1 MVAKVSADDQA
12 EVKAAGEPSAVGRGE
27 AAGDGTRWNAYW
39 VDANKG
45 AVSYDEGSR
54 TCRNIAQAMPRAVMT
69 DDTYTNS

>member
-1 MVAKVSADDQA
+1 MGLG
-12 EVKAAGEPSAVGRGE
+12 EV
-27 AAGDGTRWNAYW
+27 AGDGTRWNAYW

-54 TCRNIAQAMPRAVMT
+54 TCRNIAQAMPRDVMT